1 MDRFGSRRVWVN
13 SQRGCLIL
21 RHPKSY
27 LPTHSV
33 IHKSAIRVLAI
44 FADASRTGYAEA
56 KILVFHASA
65 CRRWMQAAQA
75 TMQGKSKRLPQGRK
89 YLNALK
95 NRTNG
100 TNYENAKTPRRR
112 RGVLLSGDQIFVT
125 ILMPGPM
132 VDAVTQDLMYWPF
145 AAAGL
150 ALMIAPM
157 SAL

>member
-1 MDRFGSRRVWVN
+1 
-13 SQRGCLIL
+13 
-21 RHPKSY
+21 
-27 LPTHSV
+27 
-33 IHKSAIRVLAI
+33 
-44 FADASRTGYAEA
+44 
-56 KILVFHASA
+56 
-65 CRRWMQAAQA
+65 MQAAQA
-75 TMQGKSKRLPQGRK
+75 TLRQRSISGGLSGTLRMQAAQATVQGKSKRLPQGRK

-95 NRTNG
+95 NRTND

>member
-1 MDRFGSRRVWVN
+1 MFITSF
-13 SQRGCLIL
+13 
-21 RHPKSY
+21 
-27 LPTHSV
+27 LPMCAQHLV
-33 IHKSAIRVLAI
+33 
-44 FADASRTGYAEA
+44 TGYAADSTLFSSSFPMRFRPLPKQGLTSRSCFYHTTTARTCKGADA
-56 KILVFHASA
+56 K
-65 CRRWMQAAQA
+65 
-75 TMQGKSKRLPQGRK
+75 
-89 YLNALK
+89 N
-95 NRTNG
+95 
-100 TNYENAKTPRRR
+100 TPPR

>member
-1 MDRFGSRRVWVN
+1 MLRVRIV
-13 SQRGCLIL
+13 S
-21 RHPKSY
+21 
-27 LPTHSV
+27 
-33 IHKSAIRVLAI
+33 IR
-44 FADASRTGYAEA
+44 DASP
-56 KILVFHASA
+56 
-65 CRRWMQAAQA
+65 QA
-75 TMQGKSKRLPQGRK
+75 TVQGKSKRLPQGRK

>member
-1 MDRFGSRRVWVN
+1 M
-13 SQRGCLIL
+13 
-21 RHPKSY
+21 
-27 LPTHSV
+27 
-33 IHKSAIRVLAI
+33 AI

-56 KILVFHASA
+56 KQRKDCLVLAK
-65 CRRWMQAAQA
+65 CKMQAAQA
-75 TMQGKSKRLPQGRK
+75 TLRQRAIVSPHVPRFKMQAAQATVQGKSKRLPQGRK

-100 TNYENAKTPRRR
+100 TNYENAKTPRLR

>member
-1 MDRFGSRRVWVN
+1 MDT
-13 SQRGCLIL
+13 
-21 RHPKSY
+21 K
-27 LPTHSV
+27 
-33 IHKSAIRVLAI
+33 
-44 FADASRTGYAEA
+44 
-56 KILVFHASA
+56 
-65 CRRWMQAAQA
+65 MQAAQA
-75 TMQGKSKRLPQGRK
+75 TLRQRYWIMSSVFSTAMQAAQATVQGKSKRLPQGRK

-95 NRTNG
+95 SRTNG
-100 TNYENAKTPRRR
+100 TNYENAKTPRLR

>member
-1 MDRFGSRRVWVN
+1 M
-13 SQRGCLIL
+13 
-21 RHPKSY
+21 
-27 LPTHSV
+27 LPHS
-33 IHKSAIRVLAI
+33 
-44 FADASRTGYAEA
+44 
-56 KILVFHASA
+56 
-65 CRRWMQAAQA
+65 AA
-75 TMQGKSKRLPQGRK
+75 GRK
-89 YLNALK
+89 N
-95 NRTNG
+95 
-100 TNYENAKTPRRR
+100 TPPR

>member
-1 MDRFGSRRVWVN
+1 M
-13 SQRGCLIL
+13 LI
-21 RHPKSY
+21 
-27 LPTHSV
+27 
-33 IHKSAIRVLAI
+33 
-44 FADASRTGYAEA
+44 DASRTGYAEA
-56 KILVFHASA
+56 KSIALKISSELSS
-65 CRRWMQAAQA
+65 MQAAQA
-75 TMQGKSKRLPQGRK
+75 TLRQRCPANTGSAAERMQAAQATVQGKSKRLPQGRK

-100 TNYENAKTPRRR
+100 TNYENAKPPRRW
-112 RGVLLSGDQIFVT
+112 RGGFVSDDQIFVT

>member
-1 MDRFGSRRVWVN
+1 
-13 SQRGCLIL
+13 
-21 RHPKSY
+21 
-27 LPTHSV
+27 
-33 IHKSAIRVLAI
+33 
-44 FADASRTGYAEA
+44 
-56 KILVFHASA
+56 
-65 CRRWMQAAQA
+65 MQAAQA
-75 TMQGKSKRLPQGRK
+75 TLRQRTLGNLIPPQKGSMQAAQATVQGKSKRLPQGRK

>member
-1 MDRFGSRRVWVN
+1 MKLRDTVFPQKRAESVAPP
-13 SQRGCLIL
+13 RG
-21 RHPKSY
+21 
-27 LPTHSV
+27 
-33 IHKSAIRVLAI
+33 
-44 FADASRTGYAEA
+44 G
-56 KILVFHASA
+56 
-65 CRRWMQAAQA
+65 
-75 TMQGKSKRLPQGRK
+75 
-89 YLNALK
+89 
-95 NRTNG
+95 
-100 TNYENAKTPRRR
+100 ENAKTPRRR

>member
-1 MDRFGSRRVWVN
+1 MLRTARFFFIFPHALPSAPKARFDFPLMFLSYYDRPHLQRR
-13 SQRGCLIL
+13 R
-21 RHPKSY
+21 RKKHPA
-27 LPTHSV
+27 H
-33 IHKSAIRVLAI
+33 
-44 FADASRTGYAEA
+44 
-56 KILVFHASA
+56 
-65 CRRWMQAAQA
+65 
-75 TMQGKSKRLPQGRK
+75 
-89 YLNALK
+89 
-95 NRTNG
+95 
-100 TNYENAKTPRRR
+100 R

>member
-1 MDRFGSRRVWVN
+1 MVCKHV
-13 SQRGCLIL
+13 
-21 RHPKSY
+21 
-27 LPTHSV
+27 
-33 IHKSAIRVLAI
+33 
-44 FADASRTGYAEA
+44 E
-56 KILVFHASA
+56 
-65 CRRWMQAAQA
+65 MQAAQA
-75 TMQGKSKRLPQGRK
+75 TVQGKSKRLPQGRK

-95 NRTNG
+95 NRTND

>member
-1 MDRFGSRRVWVN
+1 
-13 SQRGCLIL
+13 
-21 RHPKSY
+21 
-27 LPTHSV
+27 
-33 IHKSAIRVLAI
+33 
-44 FADASRTGYAEA
+44 
-56 KILVFHASA
+56 
-65 CRRWMQAAQA
+65 
-75 TMQGKSKRLPQGRK
+75 MQGKSKRLPQGRK

-100 TNYENAKTPRRR
+100 KNTPPR

>member
-1 MDRFGSRRVWVN
+1 M
-13 SQRGCLIL
+13 
-21 RHPKSY
+21 
-27 LPTHSV
+27 
-33 IHKSAIRVLAI
+33 
-44 FADASRTGYAEA
+44 DASRTGYCARQ
-56 KILVFHASA
+56 K
-65 CRRWMQAAQA
+65 QTPAARQEIFECVE
-75 TMQGKSKRLPQGRK
+75 
-89 YLNALK
+89 

-100 TNYENAKTPRRR
+100 TNYENAKTPRRW

>member
-1 MDRFGSRRVWVN
+1 MRPSVYGSAV
-13 SQRGCLIL
+13 G
-21 RHPKSY
+21 
-27 LPTHSV
+27 
-33 IHKSAIRVLAI
+33 
-44 FADASRTGYAEA
+44 DASRTGYAEA